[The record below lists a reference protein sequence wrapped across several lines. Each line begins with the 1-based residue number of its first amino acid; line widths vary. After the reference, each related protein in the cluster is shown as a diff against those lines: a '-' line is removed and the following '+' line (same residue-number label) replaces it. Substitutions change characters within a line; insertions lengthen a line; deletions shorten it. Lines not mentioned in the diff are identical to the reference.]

1 MTLHIDGDSC
11 PRTVRDLA
19 AKAGRREGVV
29 VVCYANR
36 PIPFEVG
43 LPVEM
48 VLVETTEG
56 AADRALVARALPG
69 DLALTRDIPLA
80 ADLVEAGIAVV
91 NDRGALYTRENIR
104 ERLSVRNFMAGL
116 NAVGLKPESTAQYGK
131 KEWDEFVRTFDRE
144 FMKLVRASRIS
155 TPSPEARGAAK
166 GEEPRSN
173 REG

>member
-11 PRTVRDLA
+11 PRPVRDA
-19 AKAGRREGVV
+19 AARAGRREGVP

-36 PIPFEVG
+36 PIPFEDGVT
-43 LPVEM
+43 VEA
-48 VLVETTEG
+48 VLVEKTEG
-56 AADRALVARALPG
+56 AADKALVARAVPG

-80 ADLVEAGIAVV
+80 AELVEAGIAVI

-131 KEWDEFVRTFDRE
+131 REWDEFVRTFDRE
-144 FMKLVRASRIS
+144 FMKLVRASA
-155 TPSPEARGAAK
+155 SPAS
-166 GEEPRSN
+166 PR
-173 REG
+173 RPGP

>member
-11 PRTVRDLA
+11 PRPVRDA
-19 AKAGRREGVV
+19 AARAGRREAVP

-36 PIPFEVG
+36 PIPFEPNVS
-43 LPVEM
+43 VEM
-48 VLVETTEG
+48 VLVEKTEG
-56 AADRALVARALPG
+56 AADRALVARAVPG

-80 ADLVEAGIAVV
+80 AELVEAGIAVV

-131 KEWDEFVRTFDRE
+131 KEWDDFVRTFDRE
-144 FMKLVRASRIS
+144 FMKLVRNEKS
-155 TPSPEARGAAK
+155 ARRSGA
-166 GEEPRSN
+166 
-173 REG
+173 

>member
-11 PRTVRDLA
+11 PRNVRDVA
-19 AKAGRREGVV
+19 AKAGRREGVA

-36 PIPFEVG
+36 PIPFESG

-48 VLVETTEG
+48 VLVEKTEG
-56 AADRALVARALPG
+56 AADKALVARAVPG

-80 ADLVEAGIAVV
+80 AELVEAGIAVV

-116 NAVGLKPESTAQYGK
+116 NAVGLKPESTARYGK

-144 FMKLVRASRIS
+144 FMKLVRPGRAPS
-155 TPSPEARGAAK
+155 TQE
-166 GEEPRSN
+166 
-173 REG
+173 

>member
-11 PRTVRDLA
+11 PRNVRDLA
-19 AKAGRREGVV
+19 ARAGRREGVS

-36 PIPFEVG
+36 PIPFDPG
-43 LPVEM
+43 AIVEM
-48 VLVETTEG
+48 VLVATVEG
-56 AADRALVARALPG
+56 AADRALVDRACPG

-80 ADLVEAGIAVV
+80 ADLVEAGVAVV

-131 KEWDEFVRTFDRE
+131 KEWDDFVRTFDRE
-144 FMKLVRASRIS
+144 FMKLVRVSRG
-155 TPSPEARGAAK
+155 PLRPV
-166 GEEPRSN
+166 
-173 REG
+173 

>member
-11 PRTVRDLA
+11 PRAVRDLA
-19 AKAGRREGVV
+19 AKAGRREGIP

-36 PIPFEVG
+36 PIPFESG

-48 VLVETTEG
+48 VLVENAEG
-56 AADRALVARALPG
+56 AADRALVLRASVG

-80 ADLVEAGIAVV
+80 ADLVEAGVAVL
-91 NDRGALYTRENIR
+91 NDRGTLYTRENIR

-116 NAVGLKPESTAQYGK
+116 NAVGLKPESTKVYGK

-144 FMKLVRASRIS
+144 FMKLVRG
-155 TPSPEARGAAK
+155 ARPVSG
-166 GEEPRSN
+166 G
-173 REG
+173 

>member
-19 AKAGRREGVV
+19 ARAGLRESVL

-36 PIPFEVG
+36 PIPFESG
-43 LPVEM
+43 LLVEM
-48 VLVETTEG
+48 VLVEKTEG
-56 AADRALVARALPG
+56 AADKALCARAVPG
-69 DLALTRDIPLA
+69 DLVLTRDIPLA
-80 ADLVEAGIAVV
+80 AELVEAGVAVV

-131 KEWDEFVRTFDRE
+131 REWDEFARTFDRE
-144 FMKLVRASRIS
+144 YSKLVRISRQA
-155 TPSPEARGAAK
+155 TGQAPSA
-166 GEEPRSN
+166 
-173 REG
+173 